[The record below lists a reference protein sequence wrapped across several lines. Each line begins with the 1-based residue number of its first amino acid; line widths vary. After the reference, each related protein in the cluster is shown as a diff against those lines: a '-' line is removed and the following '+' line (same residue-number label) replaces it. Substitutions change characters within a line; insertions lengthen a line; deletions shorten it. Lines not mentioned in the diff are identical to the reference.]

1 MKLGIS
7 STSLFQVQDFLD
19 ADVRLQVRA
28 WPISDAMKSSALGIL
43 VVQVSVVIFVDPS
56 NSFHRFAWRVG
67 TRPNGD
73 TITVLQLVKIA
84 SFSQVA
90 NCSNYLFSVRFLAFR

>member
-19 ADVRLQVRA
+19 ADIQLQVRA
-28 WPISDAMKSSALGIL
+28 WLISDIMKSSALGIL

-56 NSFHRFAWRVG
+56 NSFHRFAW
-67 TRPNGD
+67 
-73 TITVLQLVKIA
+73 
-84 SFSQVA
+84 
-90 NCSNYLFSVRFLAFR
+90 